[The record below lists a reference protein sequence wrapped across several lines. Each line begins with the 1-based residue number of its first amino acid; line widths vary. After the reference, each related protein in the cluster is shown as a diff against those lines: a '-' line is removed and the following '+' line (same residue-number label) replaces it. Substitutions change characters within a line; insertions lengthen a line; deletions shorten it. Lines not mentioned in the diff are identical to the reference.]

1 MADGNNIRCADIEK
15 LVQFEAD
22 SQDAITEFDRIKNK
36 FKEINDNLLAQWK
49 GAGADQYKKEVDHI
63 LEKIKSVA
71 EVLNAINNDALK
83 STKDV
88 YLQLDA
94 DLAAFNENPTT
105 EDGEDS

>member
-15 LVQFEAD
+15 LIQFESD
-22 SQDAITEFDRIKNK
+22 SQEAITEFDRIKSK
-36 FKEINDNLLAQWK
+36 FKEINDNLLTKWQ

-63 LEKIKSVA
+63 LEKIGSVA
-71 EVLNAINNDALK
+71 EVLNAINNYALK

-105 EDGEDS
+105 EDGE

>member
-22 SQDAITEFDRIKNK
+22 SQDAIKEFDRIKRK
-36 FKEINDNLLAQWK
+36 FKEINDNLLTQWK
-49 GAGADQYKKEVDHI
+49 GAGADQYEKEVDHI
-63 LEKIKSVA
+63 LEKIGNVA

-94 DLAAFNENPTT
+94 DLAAFNKNPTT
-105 EDGEDS
+105 EDGGEN